1 MSAASLPRRGE
12 LMPDQR
18 WDIESVFP
26 DEAHWEAALAEATG
40 SLGELA
46 AYRGRLGESAETL
59 LEALELRYDL
69 LSAVGKVAV
78 YSSLRFSE
86 DATNPANGALAERG
100 HGLRARFEAAVS
112 YFEPEILAMDSVTL
126 DRFMAENPA
135 VAAYRH
141 YFDKVGRGRGHVR
154 SAEVEEVLAEAANL

>member
-1 MSAASLPRRGE
+1 MSAASLPKRSE
-12 LMPDQR
+12 LTPDQR
-18 WDIESVFP
+18 WDIESIFP

-59 LEALELRYDL
+59 LEALQLRYDL
-69 LSAVGKVAV
+69 LAAVGRVGV

-100 HGLRARFEAAVS
+100 RGLRARFEAAIS
-112 YFEPEILAMDSVTL
+112 YFEPEILAMDAATL
-126 DRFMAENPA
+126 DRFMAESPA
-135 VAAYRH
+135 LAVYRH
-141 YFDKVGRGRGHVR
+141 YFDKVGRGRGHIR
-154 SAEVEEVLAEAANL
+154 SGEVEEVL